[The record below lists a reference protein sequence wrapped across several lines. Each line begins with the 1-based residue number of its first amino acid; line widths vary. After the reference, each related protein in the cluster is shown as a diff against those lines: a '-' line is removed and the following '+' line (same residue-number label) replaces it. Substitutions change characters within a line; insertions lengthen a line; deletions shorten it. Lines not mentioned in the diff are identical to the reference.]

1 MNTNKRTLNLLL
13 TLLMIVVIF
22 SAFYYFLSPL
32 KNSVKS
38 TKSNIETAEQ
48 EKRALEA
55 RLEAS
60 GWEQDSGDERELIT
74 KLPKDRDVQMI
85 IQLLQEA
92 ELTTG
97 SVIQSIVFNDYDESA
112 TNKQLPGLS
121 EADEEESAE
130 TVEETGIE
138 DQNNPGSSTELSEPP
153 VTKMTIADIPPTLQL
168 LTLQISVVHE
178 DYEQLYSFIEEIEK
192 HERIITIEG
201 VQLNL
206 PGEMINIDQLETA
219 SSSIQLTTFYM
230 KD

>member
-13 TLLMIVVIF
+13 TLLMIVVTF

-60 GWEQDSGDERELIT
+60 GWEQDSGDERELIA

-112 TNKQLPGLS
+112 ANKQLPGLS

>member
-1 MNTNKRTLNLLL
+1 
-13 TLLMIVVIF
+13 
-22 SAFYYFLSPL
+22 
-32 KNSVKS
+32 
-38 TKSNIETAEQ
+38 
-48 EKRALEA
+48 
-55 RLEAS
+55 
-60 GWEQDSGDERELIT
+60 
-74 KLPKDRDVQMI
+74 MI

-112 TNKQLPGLS
+112 ANKQLPGLS